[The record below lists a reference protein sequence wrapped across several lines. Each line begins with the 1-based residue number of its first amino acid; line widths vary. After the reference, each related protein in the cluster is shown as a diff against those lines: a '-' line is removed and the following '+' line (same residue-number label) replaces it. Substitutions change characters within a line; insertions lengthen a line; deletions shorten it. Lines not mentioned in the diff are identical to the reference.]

1 MALHRGGT
9 NNSRKLEKYKT
20 HTIVTKNCIR
30 LTAVGFNKC
39 LVFTNA
45 LKFHERKKENMTTF
59 FSVKIR
65 MLSALVSF
73 LFYLCIFWRTE
84 KPWAQTENWYLRQ
97 KYLKII
103 HTHRAMSSINC
114 TCVHT
119 CYFIGLFAH
128 SGRCIICHFCECN
141 TKPGMMRM
149 TNIEKYLRSRSKETN
164 RLGADGRGTDDKSEL
179 KFRYE
184 R

>member
-1 MALHRGGT
+1 MALNRGGT
-9 NNSRKLEKYKT
+9 NNSRKLKECKT

-45 LKFHERKKENMTTF
+45 LKFHERKKKNMTNNF

-97 KYLKII
+97 QYLKII
-103 HTHRAMSSINC
+103 HTHTEQWVVLIAPAFTLVILLVCLPIR
-114 TCVHT
+114 VVV
-119 CYFIGLFAH
+119 LFVIFA
-128 SGRCIICHFCECN
+128 SATPNWAWCEWQ
-141 TKPGMMRM
+141 
-149 TNIEKYLRSRSKETN
+149 I
-164 RLGADGRGTDDKSEL
+164 
-179 KFRYE
+179 
-184 R
+184 